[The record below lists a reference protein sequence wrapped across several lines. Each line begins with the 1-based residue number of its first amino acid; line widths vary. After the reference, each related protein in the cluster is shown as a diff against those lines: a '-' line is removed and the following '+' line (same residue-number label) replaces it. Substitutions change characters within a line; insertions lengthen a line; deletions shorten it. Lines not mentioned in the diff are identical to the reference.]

1 MPPTSDN
8 TPPFHPTPTT
18 PTPLMPHN
26 APMSAP
32 ARTVHGGLP
41 LSRLHIW
48 QIQPV
53 RDLLVIGAA
62 VLIVW
67 LGHKLSI
74 VTVPMLLALLLAYLF
89 EPLVAWLVRRGWFTR
104 RGAAITIIL
113 LGAAALIG
121 PVGIGGGFAVWQG
134 VRLAGRTVRNVDNLV
149 QSVAHPKDDA
159 ARAKLPPA
167 WQHGRD
173 WIVEDEALRQQL
185 LPLAGVNE
193 GDGERGTGTEEPKSE
208 EPGAAGAAPPTT
220 EPGTVGPP
228 AAAVQPG
235 AGPPEAEPSDVG
247 RMISWVVASV
257 RENAASISQRLV
269 NVGTGIAGT
278 ALDVLKSVG
287 ALLFM
292 AFLTSF
298 FFYFFCTGYGEVQ
311 RFWEGLIPEKKKGR
325 FIDLAVKMDRV
336 IAGFVRGRLT
346 VAGVQIVVYTVLY
359 WIIGVP
365 APLIVGPIMGIL
377 TIVPYASGVA
387 APIAMVLMWLDPAGG
402 WRGEWWWI
410 VGGPLVVLAITQ
422 VLDDYILTPLIQ
434 GKATNMDV
442 PTILFASIAGGSLAG
457 FYGVLVAIPVAAC
470 LKILLKEVFWPRF
483 RAWSEGRAPDV
494 LPIKET

>member
-8 TPPFHPTPTT
+8 TPPQLPTSP
-18 PTPLMPHN
+18 PLP
-26 APMSAP
+26 A
-32 ARTVHGGLP
+32 ARTVHGGVP

-53 RDLLVIGAA
+53 RDLLVIGA
-62 VLIVW
+62 VLLIVW

-104 RGAAITIIL
+104 RGAAICIIL

-149 QSVAHPKDDA
+149 QSVAHPKDEA
-159 ARAKLPPA
+159 ARAKLPTA

-173 WIVEDEALRQQL
+173 WIVEDESLRQQL
-185 LPLAGVNE
+185 LPLAGVKE
-193 GDGERGTGTEEPKSE
+193 GGEGTGNREQGTA
-208 EPGAAGAAPPTT
+208 EPGAAGTAPPTV
-220 EPGTVGPP
+220 EPGAVGPP
-228 AAAVQPG
+228 ATAVQPT
-235 AGPPEAEPSDVG
+235 ESSQTAEPSDVG

-257 RENAASISQRLV
+257 RENAATISQRLV

-278 ALDVLKSVG
+278 ALDVVKTIG

-442 PTILFASIAGGSLAG
+442 PTILFASIAGGALAG